1 MVPGYGVELWSIAKS
16 HKQGAGEFELFK
28 NWGVRE
34 EEDVTLWG
42 KMDDNTKQM
51 DCKFESL
58 KFELT
63 NGRQQFPTSGYKGL
77 LGPNSN
83 CNSYLGQLGHLKCV
97 IESMGFLFAD

>member
-1 MVPGYGVELWSIAKS
+1 MRKINRNKMVPGYGVELWSIAKS

-34 EEDVTLWG
+34 EEDVTLRG

-51 DCKFESL
+51 DWKFESL

-63 NGRQQFPTSGYKGL
+63 NGRQQFPTSG
-77 LGPNSN
+77 
-83 CNSYLGQLGHLKCV
+83 
-97 IESMGFLFAD
+97 